1 MSHVLEGYS
10 MSRDETLFLAFA
22 PQQRV
27 WSARKKIPNLGETSK
42 PALAEYPALLP
53 KQGARKKEG
62 WGHSRG
68 RYHGESRRKFLQR
81 VLGNAGVTF
90 AASQAGH
97 SLAFQLQ
104 QIPESPDWQPPESL
118 IDTNVYIGQWPF
130 RRLEYDQV
138 DRLTAKL
145 RDFGVVQAWV
155 GNFEALLH
163 RDIRAVNARLVEI
176 CRGQGQNFL
185 VPFPTVNPKLPDWH
199 EDLRQIVEV
208 YRLPGIRL
216 HPDYHGYTLDDAD
229 FKDLLVRA
237 AQANLLV
244 QLVLMMEDERSIHPA
259 LKVPMVDPKP
269 LLELIPQISGLK
281 ILLLNAQR
289 VTPLPLLGE
298 LVKAGHVYVDIA
310 WQEGVGGIANLLS
323 RVPAERVVFGS
334 YFPRFYFLSGIL
346 KLRESAVTGE
356 VLTAIATENAR
367 RLLGG

>member
-1 MSHVLEGYS
+1 
-10 MSRDETLFLAFA
+10 MSRDETPYLVSTC
-22 PQQRV
+22 QQSA
-27 WSARKKIPNLGETSK
+27 WSAGKKIPSPGKSSEGGFS
-42 PALAEYPALLP
+42 EYPALFP
-53 KQGARKKEG
+53 EQRAVKEG
-62 WGHSRG
+62 RGYSRG

-90 AASQAGH
+90 AATQAGQ
-97 SLAFQLQ
+97 SLAFQVQ
-104 QIPESPDWQPPESL
+104 QTPDWQPPESL

-145 RDFGVVQAWV
+145 RKFGVLQAWV

-163 RDIRAVNARLVEI
+163 RDIRAVNARLVQI
-176 CRGQGQNFL
+176 CRSQGENFL
-185 VPFPTVNPKLPDWH
+185 VPFPTVNPKLPDWQ
-199 EDLRQIVEV
+199 EDLREIVEV

-229 FKDLLVRA
+229 FTDLLIRA

-244 QLVLMMEDERSIHPA
+244 QLVLMMEDERSLHSA
-259 LKVPMVDPKP
+259 LKVPTVDPKP
-269 LLELIPQISGLK
+269 LLEIIPKISGLK

-289 VTPLPLLGE
+289 VAPLPLLGE
-298 LVKAGHVYVDIA
+298 LVKAGQVYVDIA
-310 WQEGVGGIANLLS
+310 WQEGVGGIGNLLS

-334 YFPRFYFLSGIL
+334 YFPQFYFLSGIL

-356 VLTAIATENAR
+356 ALTAIATENAR
-367 RLLGG
+367 RLLAA